1 MKYINVVV
9 DNKSKYTDGFYTYKS
24 ELEVSVGD
32 LVALPFGTS
41 NKEKTGIVCGF
52 VETLDFDEEKV
63 KTILSIKEKGFLS
76 EEIIKTALWM
86 KQRYGIKY
94 YDALRCFIANGK
106 PPKEGKEKEP
116 YKNIKGRYKKPD
128 RLTDEQ
134 QFAVDQINHSI
145 ENGKQDSFLIHG
157 VTSSGKTQ
165 VYMEAIERTL
175 HMGKS
180 AIMLV
185 PEISLTKQVI
195 EVFVGRF
202 GKEKIAVMHSKL
214 TPRERYDE
222 WKRIKDGKAKIVIG
236 ARLGV
241 FAPLE
246 DIGLIIMDEE
256 HESSYKADM
265 TPKYETVDIALKRLG
280 YYKGVLILGSATP
293 SVVSYKRAQQGIY
306 KLIKLKER
314 YNKTPLPSV
323 EIVDM
328 RKELKEGNLTI
339 FSRSL
344 YNQMTRELEEGR
356 QIILLQNRRGYS
368 NFVSCRECGMVMKC
382 PECGISLTYHK
393 AKNGLMCHYCGRTY
407 PMPKDCPD
415 CHSRYIKHF
424 GIGTEQVEE
433 AVKEYFPDIT
443 TDRLDIDA
451 LKNRRDLD
459 RILNDFAIG
468 KTKVL
473 IGTQLVAK
481 GLDFT
486 NVGLVGIIAADVSLN
501 IPDFRSSERTFQ
513 LITQAAGRAGRG
525 NRQGKVI
532 IQSYEPRNYAIMQAA
547 AHNYEGFFDE
557 EIRIRELMDYPPYSD
572 LIMVNFT
579 SEDETIAIECS
590 KRCKIY
596 IENIMGQETKN
607 KILDPRISQTF
618 KGKDSYRYYL
628 YIKCPKGK
636 RNEYVYYLENFN
648 KILVKERVD
657 CNMDLDIN
665 PYSTF

>member
-9 DNKSKYTDGFYTYKS
+9 DNKSKYTDGFYTYKTD
-24 ELEVSVGD
+24 VDVKVGD
-32 LVALPFGTS
+32 LVLLPFGTS
-41 NKEKTGIVCGF
+41 NKEKTGIVCGYT
-52 VETLDFDEEKV
+52 ETLDFDEDKV
-63 KTILSIKEKGFLS
+63 KTIIDVKEKGFLT

-116 YKNIKGRYKKPD
+116 YKNIKGKYNPPD

-134 QFAVDQINHSI
+134 QIAVEEISNAIDKNLQAN
-145 ENGKQDSFLIHG
+145 FLIHG

-165 VYMEAIERTL
+165 VYMEIIQKTL
-175 HMGKS
+175 DSGKT

-195 EVFVGRF
+195 EVFVGKF
-202 GKEKIAVMHSKL
+202 GKERLAVMHSKL

-222 WKRIKDGKAKIVIG
+222 WKRIKDGKADIVIG

-241 FAPLE
+241 FTPLKN
-246 DIGLIIMDEE
+246 IGLIIMDEE

-280 YYKGVLILGSATP
+280 HYSGVLVLGSATP
-293 SVVSYKRAQQGIY
+293 SIVSYSRSKQGIY
-306 KLIKLKER
+306 KLLTLKER
-314 YNKTPLPSV
+314 YNKTPLPEV

-328 RKELKEGNLTI
+328 REELKEGNMTI
-339 FSRSL
+339 FSRRL
-344 YNQMTRELEEGR
+344 YNQISTELKEGR
-356 QIILLQNRRGYS
+356 QVILLQNRRGYA
-368 NFVSCRECGMVMKC
+368 NFVSCRECGKVMKC

-393 AKNGLMCHYCGRTY
+393 SKEKMMCHYCGRTFAV
-407 PMPKDCPD
+407 PKECPE
-415 CHSRYIKHF
+415 CNSRYIKHF

-433 AVKEYFPDIT
+433 AVSELFPDVT
-443 TDRLDIDA
+443 VDRLDIDA
-451 LKNRRDLD
+451 LKTRRDLD
-459 RILNDFAIG
+459 RILGDFASG
-468 KTKVL
+468 KTRVL

-481 GLDFT
+481 GLDFD
-486 NVGLVGIIAADVSLN
+486 NVGLVGIIAADVGLN
-501 IPDFRSSERTFQ
+501 IPDYRSGERTFQ

-532 IQSYEPRNYAIMQAA
+532 IQSYEPDNYAITKAA
-547 AHNYEGFFDE
+547 KHNYEGFFEE
-557 EIRIRELMDYPPYSD
+557 EIRLREFMNYPPFSD

-579 SEDETIAIECS
+579 SEDENLAIDCS
-590 KRCKIY
+590 KRCKLYMERALGDEI
-596 IENIMGQETKN
+596 TKQ
-607 KILDPRISQTF
+607 ILQPRISQNF
-618 KGKDSYRYYL
+618 KGKDAVRYYL
-628 YIKCPKGK
+628 FIKCPKGE
-636 RNEYVYYLENFN
+636 RNRYVYYLDSFN
-648 KILVKERVD
+648 NILVKERID

>member
-9 DNKSKYTDGFYTYKS
+9 DNKSKYTDGFYTYKA

-32 LVALPFGTS
+32 LVVLPFGTS

-52 VETLDFDEEKV
+52 VETLDFDEDKV
-63 KTILSIKEKGFLS
+63 KTILSVKEKGFLS

-116 YKNIKGRYKKPD
+116 YKNLKGKYKKPD
-128 RLTDEQ
+128 RLTEEQ
-134 QFAVDQINHSI
+134 QVAVDQINHSI
-145 ENGKQDSFLIHG
+145 EAGKQDSFLIHG

-165 VYMEAIERTL
+165 VYMEAIEKAL
-175 HMGKS
+175 SLGKT

-195 EVFVGRF
+195 EIFVGKF

-214 TPRERYDE
+214 TPRERFDE
-222 WKRIKDGKAKIVIG
+222 WKRIKEGKVSIVIG

-246 DIGLIIMDEE
+246 NIGLIVMDEE
-256 HESSYKADM
+256 HETSYKADM

-293 SVVSYKRAQQGIY
+293 SVVSYSRAKQEIY
-306 KLIKLKER
+306 KLITLKER
-314 YNKTPLPSV
+314 YNKTPLPKV

-328 RKELKEGNLTI
+328 REELKEGNMTI
-339 FSRSL
+339 FSRKL
-344 YNQMTRELEEGR
+344 YGQISKELEEGR
-356 QIILLQNRRGYS
+356 QVILLQNRRGYS
-368 NFVSCRECGMVMKC
+368 NFVSCRECGMVMRC

-393 AKNGLMCHYCGRTY
+393 TKEKMMCHYCGRTFKV
-407 PMPKDCPD
+407 PSECPE
-415 CHSRYIKHF
+415 CESKYIKHF

-433 AVKEYFPDIT
+433 AVKEYFPNVV

-451 LKNRRDLD
+451 LKTRKDLD
-459 RILNDFAIG
+459 RILNDFAEG
-468 KTKVL
+468 KTDVL

-486 NVGLVGIIAADVSLN
+486 NVGLVGIIAADVGLN
-501 IPDFRSSERTFQ
+501 IPDYRSSERTFQ
-513 LITQAAGRAGRG
+513 LITQSAGRAGRG
-525 NRQGKVI
+525 DEQGKVI
-532 IQSYEPRNYAIMQAA
+532 IQSYDPKNYAITEAA
-547 AHNYEGFFDE
+547 SHNYEGFYGK
-557 EIRIRELMDYPPYSD
+557 EIGIREMLCYPPYSD

-579 SEDETIAIECS
+579 SEDEKLAIDCS
-590 KRCKIY
+590 VRCKNY
-596 IENIMGQETKN
+596 MERALGAGLEKQ
-607 KILDPRISQTF
+607 ILQPRISQNF
-618 KGKDSYRYYL
+618 KGKDAYRYYIF
-628 YIKCPKGK
+628 IKCPKGK
-636 RNEYVYYLENFN
+636 RNEYVYYLNSFN
-648 KILVKERVD
+648 NILVKERID

>member
-9 DNKSKYTDGFYTYKS
+9 DNKSKYTDGFYTYKA

-32 LVALPFGTS
+32 LVVLPFGTS

-52 VETLDFDEEKV
+52 VETLDFDEDKV
-63 KTILSIKEKGFLS
+63 KTILSVKEKGFLS

-116 YKNIKGRYKKPD
+116 YKNLKGKYKKPD

-145 ENGKQDSFLIHG
+145 EDCKQDSFLVHG

-165 VYMEAIERTL
+165 VYMESIEKAL
-175 HMGKS
+175 SVGKT

-195 EVFVGRF
+195 ETFVGKF

-214 TPRERYDE
+214 TPRERFDE
-222 WKRIKDGKAKIVIG
+222 WKRIKDGKVSIVIG

-241 FAPLE
+241 FAPL
-246 DIGLIIMDEE
+246 DNIGLIIMDEE
-256 HESSYKADM
+256 HETSYKADM

-280 YYKGVLILGSATP
+280 YYKGVLVLGSATP
-293 SVVSYKRAQQGIY
+293 SVVSYSRAKQGIY
-306 KLIKLKER
+306 KLITLKER
-314 YNKTPLPSV
+314 YNKTPLPKV

-328 RKELKEGNLTI
+328 REELKEGNMTI
-339 FSRSL
+339 FSRKL
-344 YNQMTRELEEGR
+344 YGQISKELEEGR
-356 QIILLQNRRGYS
+356 QVILLQNRRGYS
-368 NFVSCRECGMVMKC
+368 NFISCRECGMVMRC

-393 AKNGLMCHYCGRTY
+393 TKEKMMCHYCGRSFKV
-407 PMPKDCPD
+407 PSECPE
-415 CHSRYIKHF
+415 CESKYIKHF

-433 AVKEYFPDIT
+433 AVKEYFPNAV

-451 LKNRRDLD
+451 LKTRKDLD
-459 RILNDFAIG
+459 RILNDFAEG
-468 KTKVL
+468 KTDVL

-486 NVGLVGIIAADVSLN
+486 NVGLVGIIAADVGLN
-501 IPDFRSSERTFQ
+501 IPDYRSSERTFQ
-513 LITQAAGRAGRG
+513 LITQSAGRAGRG
-525 NRQGKVI
+525 EEQGKVI
-532 IQSYEPRNYAIMQAA
+532 IQSYDPKNYAITEAA
-547 AHNYEGFFDE
+547 SHNYEGFYGK
-557 EIRIRELMDYPPYSD
+557 EISIREMLCYPPYSD

-579 SEDETIAIECS
+579 SEDEKLAIDCS
-590 KRCKIY
+590 TRCKNY
-596 IENIMGQETKN
+596 MERALGDDLAKQ
-607 KILDPRISQTF
+607 ILQPRISQIF
-618 KGKDSYRYYL
+618 KGKDAYRYYIF
-628 YIKCPKGK
+628 IKCPKGK
-636 RNEYVYYLENFN
+636 RNEYVYYLNSFN
-648 KILVKERVD
+648 NILVKERVD